1 MTTRLYYDNSFLYNF
16 VATVTRMSR
25 DNGRIAIV
33 LDRTAFYPTSGGQV
47 YDTGWI
53 EVDPGRIPHDVSPMV
68 PKLRVS
74 EVAEDEQ
81 SGEVLHFVDAA
92 PDLPPDTRV
101 RGFIDVERR
110 RDHMRQ
116 HSGQHVLSAAF
127 ERLFSFPTV
136 SFHMGEETC
145 TIDLEAKS
153 ITTEQIREAE
163 RLAND
168 IVLEDR
174 PVSMQFVTPDEGR
187 ALGLRKIPPAERD
200 KLRLI
205 DIRDFDLCACGGT
218 HVRTTG
224 QVGAILVR
232 KTEKVK
238 PGMRVEFVCGERAVA
253 HARRDFETLT
263 EAAGVLSAHIWDLPQ
278 QVRKSLDETKGAQ
291 KLHAR
296 TLDELATLE
305 AAGILAATPDRNGL
319 KLVTQVFADRDFASV
334 KLLAQ
339 KMTKHPGVVA
349 LLGSTQP
356 PAAIVFAQSLGGT
369 HDMGALMKRA
379 MSECGG
385 RGGGNRDIAQ
395 GGVPPAQV
403 QSLIDSAAHEL

>member
-16 VATVTRMSR
+16 VASITLVSR
-25 DNGRIAIV
+25 DNGRIALV

-53 EVDPGRIPHDVSPMV
+53 DVDASGNS
-68 PKLRVS
+68 PKLRVN

-81 SGEVLHFVDAA
+81 SGDVLHYVDSA
-92 PDLPPDTRV
+92 PDLAPATRV

-127 ERLFSFPTV
+127 ERLFNVPTV

-224 QVGAILVR
+224 QIGAILVR
-232 KTEKVK
+232 KMEKVRQ
-238 PGMRVEFVCGERAVA
+238 GVRVEFVCGERAVK

-263 EAAGVLSAHIWDLPQ
+263 EAAGALSAHIWDLPQ
-278 QVRKSLDETKGAQ
+278 QVRKSLEEIKAVQ
-291 KLHAR
+291 KAHAR
-296 TLDELATLE
+296 TLEELATLE
-305 AAGILAATPDRNGL
+305 AERIVAATPDRNGV
-319 KLVTQVFADRDFASV
+319 KLVTQVFADRDLPSV

-339 KMTKHPGVVA
+339 KITKHPSVVA

-356 PAAIVFAQSLGGT
+356 PAAIVFAQSPGGAR
-369 HDMGALMKRA
+369 DMGALMKRA
-379 MSECGG
+379 MTECGG

-395 GGVPPAQV
+395 GGVPDPAKV
-403 QSLIDSAAHEL
+403 QSLIDLLARVL

>member
-16 VATVTRMSR
+16 VASITRVSR
-25 DNGRIAIV
+25 DNGRIALV

-53 EVDPGRIPHDVSPMV
+53 EADASGNS
-68 PKLRVS
+68 PKLHVN

-81 SGEVLHFVDAA
+81 SGEVLHYVDDA
-92 PDLPPDTRV
+92 PDLAPATRV

-127 ERLFSFPTV
+127 ERLFNLPTV

-153 ITTEQIREAE
+153 ITTDQIREAE

-174 PVSMQFVTPDEGR
+174 LVSMQFVSPDEGR

-205 DIRDFDLCACGGT
+205 DIRGFDLCACGGT

-224 QVGAILVR
+224 QIGAILVR

-238 PGMRVEFVCGERAVA
+238 HGVRVEFVCGERAVK

-263 EAAGVLSAHIWDLPQ
+263 EAAGALSTHIWDLPQ
-278 QVRKSLDETKGAQ
+278 QVRKSLEEIKASQ
-291 KLHAR
+291 KAHVR
-296 TLDELATLE
+296 TLEELATLE
-305 AAGILAATPDRNGL
+305 AERIVAATPDRNGL
-319 KLVTQVFADRDFASV
+319 KLVMQVFADRDLPSV

-339 KMTKHPGVVA
+339 KITKHPGMVA

-356 PAAIVFAQSLGGT
+356 PAAIVFAQSPGGLT
-369 HDMGALMKRA
+369 TWER
-379 MSECGG
+379 
-385 RGGGNRDIAQ
+385 
-395 GGVPPAQV
+395 
-403 QSLIDSAAHEL
+403 

>member
-16 VATVTRMSR
+16 VASIIRVSR
-25 DNGRIAIV
+25 DDGRIALV

-47 YDTGWI
+47 HDTGWI
-53 EVDPGRIPHDVSPMV
+53 EIDASGTS
-68 PKLRVS
+68 PKLHVN
-74 EVAEDEQ
+74 EVAEGD
-81 SGEVLHFVDAA
+81 SGEILHYVDDAS
-92 PDLPPDTRV
+92 DLNPATRV

-127 ERLFSFPTV
+127 ERLFSLPTV

-174 PVSMQFVTPDEGR
+174 PVSMQIVTPDEGR

-224 QVGAILVR
+224 QIGAILVR
-232 KTEKVK
+232 KIDKVK
-238 PGMRVEFVCGERAVA
+238 QGVRVEFVCGERTIA

-278 QVRKSLDETKGAQ
+278 QVRKSLDEVKSSQ
-291 KLHAR
+291 KAYGR
-296 TLDELATLE
+296 TLEELATLE
-305 AAGILAATPDRNGL
+305 AERIVIATADRNGL
-319 KLVTQVFADRDFASV
+319 KLVTKVFADRDLPSV

-339 KMTKHPGVVA
+339 KITKHPGVVA
-349 LLGSTQP
+349 LLGSTQS
-356 PAAIVFAQSLGGT
+356 PAAIVFAQSPGGT

-385 RGGGNRDIAQ
+385 RGGGNCDIAQ
-395 GGVPPAQV
+395 GGVPDPAKV
-403 QSLIDSAAHEL
+403 QLLVDSLAREL